1 MHKTITTNYYLFI
14 RLGALATILIT
25 VIQHRLQSEQ
35 NVEPVERYLN
45 SRRIPGKRLLLAM

>member
-14 RLGALATILIT
+14 RLGALATMLIT

-45 SRRIPGKRLLLAM
+45 SRRIPGKRLLLAR